1 MQLLVFEFTS
11 FISTFVFLED
21 STQLNLNVQEMYLNL
36 FDDFSHPSGIM
47 CLSENRMVSPI
58 SAHGLNSMDS

>member
-21 STQLNLNVQEMYLNL
+21 STQLNLSVQEMALICVMTSL
-36 FDDFSHPSGIM
+36 IHQ
-47 CLSENRMVSPI
+47 
-58 SAHGLNSMDS
+58 A

>member
-21 STQLNLNVQEMYLNL
+21 STQLNLQVQQMHLIRLMTY
-36 FDDFSHPSGIM
+36 
-47 CLSENRMVSPI
+47 PI
-58 SAHGLNSMDS
+58 QQA

>member
-21 STQLNLNVQEMYLNL
+21 STQLNLHVQEMYLIRL
-36 FDDFSHPSGIM
+36 M
-47 CLSENRMVSPI
+47 TSPI
-58 SAHGLNSMDS
+58 QQA